1 METIYTIPEAKDEAY
16 IPVLDTETWPTP
28 FDLDDSQMEA
38 YKLALTREF
47 AVIQGPPG
55 TGKTF
60 IGVKIASTLLKNL
73 SLEGTPMLIICYTN
87 HALDQ
92 FLEGILKIT
101 NNIVRLGSQSKNKT
115 LEQYTL
121 NSMRT
126 KIKCKYSYLY
136 SNKRRELEK
145 TFNEMTKVQTEIE
158 KCEKEIISYKS
169 LKNHLKFDD
178 RLYELKP
185 SNSDPVLNW
194 LFGHLGNQFNETED
208 DAEDWEKLDDV
219 EINTDKLDTC
229 FSEQWALKDIDSMRN
244 SIKYVKDI
252 TDDDEEA
259 QKMVNEFEEKI
270 NRVRTRLNCFKVSL
284 IIKT

>member
-1 METIYTIPEAKDEAY
+1 M
-16 IPVLDTETWPTP
+16 LDTETWPTP

-169 LKNHLKFDD
+169 LKDHLKIND

-194 LFGHLGNQFNETED
+194 LFGHLDDQFNETED

-252 TDDDEEA
+252 TDDEEEA

-270 NRVRTRLNCFKVSL
+270 NRVRTRLNCFKVCL

>member
-1 METIYTIPEAKDEAY
+1 M
-16 IPVLDTETWPTP
+16 LDTETWPTP

-169 LKNHLKFDD
+169 LKNHLKIDD
-178 RLYELKP
+178 KLYELKP
-185 SNSDPVLNW
+185 SNGDPVLNW
-194 LFGHLGNQFNETED
+194 LFGHLDDQFNKTED

-252 TDDDEEA
+252 TDDEEEA